1 MQFLPLFQRIGIAD
15 DLSACVF
22 DNREAAFQNV
32 LRRDGF
38 EQCGLG
44 GQALTA
50 VGEQLAEGMRQGRLK
65 AVDVVFVNGNIRTAM
80 FQGLGLA
87 FETGGVGAEV
97 LRHRI
102 RQRLRQFAD

>member
-1 MQFLPLFQRIGIAD
+1 MR
-15 DLSACVF
+15 
-22 DNREAAFQNV
+22 
-32 LRRDGF
+32 
-38 EQCGLG
+38 LG

-50 VGEQLAEGMRQGRLK
+50 VDKQLAEGMRQGRLK

-97 LRHRI
+97 LRHRV
-102 RQRLRQFAD
+102 RQRLSQFAD

>member
-1 MQFLPLFQRIGIAD
+1 MQFLSLFQRIGIAD
-15 DLSACVF
+15 DLSASVF
-22 DNREAAFQNV
+22 DDGETALQNM
-32 LRRDGF
+32 LRRDSF
-38 EQCGLG
+38 EQCSLG

-50 VGEQLAEGMRQGRLK
+50 VGKQLAEGMRQGRLK

-97 LRHRI
+97 CVI
-102 RQRLRQFAD
+102 E